1 MIQIDKRLGKHV
13 LLKQKLI
20 ILDKPPLL
28 TGNNV
33 ENKRAELK
41 AYFEQTWELYE
52 SLFSLINEDEAFVLR
67 PEPLR
72 HPLIFYYGHT
82 AVFYVNKL
90 LLGKFIKNRVNN
102 QIESVCAV
110 GVDEMSWDDLS
121 PDNYQW
127 PSVEAVSEY
136 RDQVKE
142 TVLGLIEIKKS

>member
-1 MIQIDKRLGKHV
+1 LIQIDKRLGKHV

-52 SLFSLINEDEAFVLR
+52 SLFSLINEEEAFVLR

-72 HPLIFYYGHT
+72 F
-82 AVFYVNKL
+82 
-90 LLGKFIKNRVNN
+90 FIMDIRLF
-102 QIESVCAV
+102 S
-110 GVDEMSWDDLS
+110 
-121 PDNYQW
+121 
-127 PSVEAVSEY
+127 
-136 RDQVKE
+136 
-142 TVLGLIEIKKS
+142 T